1 MIGSQVKKYKNRNLG
16 DFHSI
21 PISLV
26 NVSSLDSLYL
36 ASHFKKLTT
45 KPVATVRA
53 SKHYASTLAAWEK
66 KLTGVD
72 AEDLSRV
79 AETLGYDVEVFN
91 PVAASSK
98 QRTLFSG
105 GGSKRVAQLLK
116 VKKGMYKPM
125 KAGSLNRDTYEEG
138 RAASNAAAAEFRA
151 DRSRKQEW
159 IRVMR
164 DENSTDEQIQDCIL
178 NDEIYMDT
186 WNEVLNENDRQP
198 SGTLIMRKRNIDLE
212 VIDEKAVIPDILQKC
227 ELGRSDFEEE
237 QTIDGTV
244 YPKGWPECPI
254 TSNPVG
260 SIGVEGKPEP
270 KWVGKYYYV
279 RNPSASGKILCYNL
293 DSIDIHRRGDNTFQ
307 DPISR
312 TQVVMFDWLLAA
324 LRRSEFASSK
334 VQMAF
339 SSPEERLIKAVEHN
353 DVNLARELIRTIPNL
368 DVNVKDEDQYWGQ
381 TPLHIA
387 SMYGHTRT
395 EIVKAL
401 LTAPNIDVNIQN
413 ADGTPLYIASKGGY
427 LEIVKALLA
436 APNIDVNNQ
445 DNYKQ
450 TPLHIA
456 SRNGHTEI
464 VRALLQAPNIDVN
477 IQDEDG
483 YTPLHRASG
492 NGHTAP
498 RLRRARAPDPS
509 GAHYTEIVRAL
520 LQAPNIDVNNQDNYE
535 QTPLHIASRNGY
547 LEIVRALLQAP
558 NIDVNNQ
565 NADGS
570 TPLHIASTN
579 GYTEIVR
586 ALLQAP
592 NIDVNIQ
599 DLGGDT
605 PLHMDSRSGST
616 ENEYTASTNGYTE
629 IVRALLQAPNIDV
642 NIQNDDGDTPLS
654 LARERDKYRP
664 FGPSG
669 AAEIVLQL
677 LEDAE
682 SRSREQ
688 DRARNVRQR
697 IAGGDLALDSNIQ
710 LRGSRYGSVDDAA
723 LSRAIRVLYGKMGDL
738 NMKSDLRRN
747 LSSALL

>member
-1 MIGSQVKKYKNRNLG
+1 
-16 DFHSI
+16 
-21 PISLV
+21 
-26 NVSSLDSLYL
+26 
-36 ASHFKKLTT
+36 
-45 KPVATVRA
+45 
-53 SKHYASTLAAWEK
+53 
-66 KLTGVD
+66 
-72 AEDLSRV
+72 
-79 AETLGYDVEVFN
+79 
-91 PVAASSK
+91 
-98 QRTLFSG
+98 
-105 GGSKRVAQLLK
+105 
-116 VKKGMYKPM
+116 
-125 KAGSLNRDTYEEG
+125 
-138 RAASNAAAAEFRA
+138 
-151 DRSRKQEW
+151 EW

-436 APNIDVNNQ
+436 APNIDVN
-445 DNYKQ
+445 
-450 TPLHIA
+450 
-456 SRNGHTEI
+456 
-464 VRALLQAPNIDVN
+464 
-477 IQDEDG
+477 
-483 YTPLHRASG
+483 
-492 NGHTAP
+492 
-498 RLRRARAPDPS
+498 
-509 GAHYTEIVRAL
+509 
-520 LQAPNIDVNNQDNYE
+520 
-535 QTPLHIASRNGY
+535 
-547 LEIVRALLQAP
+547 
-558 NIDVNNQ
+558 
-565 NADGS
+565 
-570 TPLHIASTN
+570 
-579 GYTEIVR
+579 
-586 ALLQAP
+586 
-592 NIDVNIQ
+592 
-599 DLGGDT
+599 
-605 PLHMDSRSGST
+605 
-616 ENEYTASTNGYTE
+616 
-629 IVRALLQAPNIDV
+629 
-642 NIQNDDGDTPLS
+642 
-654 LARERDKYRP
+654 
-664 FGPSG
+664 
-669 AAEIVLQL
+669 
-677 LEDAE
+677 
-682 SRSREQ
+682 
-688 DRARNVRQR
+688 
-697 IAGGDLALDSNIQ
+697 
-710 LRGSRYGSVDDAA
+710 
-723 LSRAIRVLYGKMGDL
+723 
-738 NMKSDLRRN
+738 
-747 LSSALL
+747 